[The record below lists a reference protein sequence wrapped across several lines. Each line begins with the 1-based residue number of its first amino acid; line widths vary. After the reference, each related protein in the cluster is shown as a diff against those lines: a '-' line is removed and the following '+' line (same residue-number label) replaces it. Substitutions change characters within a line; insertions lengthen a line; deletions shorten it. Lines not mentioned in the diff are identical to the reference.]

1 MMLTT
6 TLPTPVPGHAGL
18 GLRREF
24 IEELVDH
31 REPAIDFLEIAPEN
45 WMDMGGR
52 HREQLRAV
60 AAHTPVICHG
70 LSLSL
75 GGPAPLDTGFLR
87 NVRKFIEELKVP
99 LYSEHLSYCTD
110 DGHLYDLLPIPFTEE
125 AVKHT
130 AQRIRET
137 QDILGQRIA
146 IENVS
151 YYAAPGKQM
160 NEAEFVRAVLE
171 EADCSLLLDVN
182 NIYVNSINHG
192 YDAIDFLRT
201 MPARRIAYL
210 HIAGHHVEPDG
221 LIIDTHGMPVID
233 PVWKLLEETYATFG
247 VFPTLIERDFNVPP
261 LPELIA
267 ELATIRGLQ
276 RPWLTPERAVA
287 HAV

>member
-1 MMLTT
+1 MPKPYASNNT
-6 TLPTPVPGHAGL
+6 VPGHTGL

-24 IEELVDH
+24 VDALVE
-31 REPAIDFLEIAPEN
+31 RRQPEIDFLEIAPEN
-45 WMDMGGR
+45 WMNMGGR

-60 AAHTPVICHG
+60 AEHTPIICHG

-75 GGPAPLDTGFLR
+75 GGPAPLDTAFLKH
-87 NVRKFIEELKVP
+87 VKTLLDEYKVP

-110 DGHLYDLLPIPFTEE
+110 DGHLYDLLPIPFTAE

-130 AQRIRET
+130 AQRILQA

-151 YYAAPGKQM
+151 YYATPGKEM

-171 EADCSLLLDVN
+171 EADCLLLLDIN

-210 HIAGHHVEPDG
+210 HVAGHHVEPDG

-233 PVWKLLEETYATFG
+233 PVWALLEETYATFG
-247 VFPTLIERDFNVPP
+247 TYPTLIERDFNVPP
-261 LPELIA
+261 LPELLK
-267 ELATIRGLQ
+267 ELETVRRLQ
-276 RPWLTPERAVA
+276 APWLTQQANVA
-287 HAV
+287 HAG